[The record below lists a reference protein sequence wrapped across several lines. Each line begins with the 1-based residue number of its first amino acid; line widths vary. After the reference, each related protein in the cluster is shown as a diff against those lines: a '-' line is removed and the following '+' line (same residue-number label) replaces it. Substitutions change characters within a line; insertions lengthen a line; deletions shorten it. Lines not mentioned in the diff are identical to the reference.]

1 MKNLTLNEMI
11 TLMSTHIENQK
22 EINLQGAL
30 YTEEN
35 VLHMLKSIVQPP
47 AIKLPPNWASECA
60 YRLVDFMEND
70 FTEYVDFD
78 DVEFELY
85 GRELSVQSVGMDS
98 RSARRNL
105 ESFFDTEIELMEEAF
120 NEELPEVSGEVS
132 QEHEVF
138 NSEVNNDE
146 NCIS

>member
-85 GRELSVQSVGMDS
+85 GRELSVSSVGMDS

-132 QEHEVF
+132 QEHEEF

>member
-35 VLHMLKSIVQPP
+35 ILHMLKSIVQPT

-105 ESFFDTEIELMEEAF
+105 VSFFDTEIELMEEAF

-138 NSEVNNDE
+138 TNDE